1 MNFLLE
7 TGINGLMAILR
18 YNSCQLI
25 LTFLIKTCAKTILR
39 SLSFCGVP
47 SRGKHGAMRN
57 PERGEA
63 ESKDSG
69 PLFLL
74 MVLTKSVNIRPGP
87 TSINK
92 SHLSET
98 DSISLMKLTGSK
110 TCFEKYSLKL
120 TWFSIRT
127 PSMHE

>member
-7 TGINGLMAILR
+7 TGINGLMALLR

-25 LTFLIKTCAKTILR
+25 LTFLIKTWAKTILR

-47 SRGKHGAMRN
+47 SRGKHC
-57 PERGEA
+57 
-63 ESKDSG
+63 G